1 MRGDSGVQIQGR
13 SCQFRRREG
22 VSKGLG
28 LGGDWEREEDSSAFL
43 RLVLLLDLG
52 IDEACSLLVSPQ
64 LTGGATES

>member
-1 MRGDSGVQIQGR
+1 MQIEGR

-28 LGGDWEREEDSSAFL
+28 LGGGWEREEDSSAFL

-52 IDEACSLLVSPQ
+52 IDEAFSGLVAPQ